1 MSQNLPSNYFKQLL
15 ILTVASFW
23 IGFCFLSG
31 TTPLFDLDEGAFGQA
46 TLEMFQ
52 RNDFMATYLNGEPRY
67 DKPILSYWLQAAS
80 ISLLGVN
87 EWAFRLPSILA
98 SLLWAWAIYFG
109 GKRLVDRQTAL
120 IAAGL
125 MLVSIQVT
133 LIGKAATAD
142 ALLNLFLTATAFSLY
157 FALNEKS
164 ERWLLVAAVASGL
177 GVLTKGPVALLIPG
191 ATLLIYAV
199 LSRQLS
205 LVFWAMSRVRAWVL
219 LLAVA
224 LPWYLLQ
231 YLRDGPA
238 FIEGFFFTHNVSR
251 FSQAMEGHGGPVW
264 YFLPVVLIGL
274 LPASGL
280 LVAMASNWSQL
291 KQKSWV
297 LFFLIWF
304 LFVLLFFSFSATK
317 LPHYIIY
324 GYSGLFVILAY
335 CSRLRVNQYWV
346 FVPPLLLLTLLL
358 GLPSLVSWKLSAIAD
373 PFVRAMLADSN
384 TQFDATYYLLV
395 GVAWLATLY
404 CLFERNID
412 VALKIVACGVLLNL
426 VISSQLIAK
435 VGWFQQQP
443 IREAAIRARDYSQPA
458 ILWRFNRPSFSLY
471 SGKIA
476 RRSNPL
482 PDHLVLTKTKYLTD
496 AHRYDLIYQERGVSL
511 VLWKGQSRVD

>member
-1 MSQNLPSNYFKQLL
+1 MSQNLSQKYVNTL
-15 ILTVASFW
+15 IVLIISSFW
-23 IGFCFLSG
+23 VGFCFLSG
-31 TTPLFDLDEGAFGQA
+31 TTPLFDLDEGAFSQA

-52 RNDFMATYLNGEPRY
+52 RNDFLATYLNGEPRY

-87 EWAFRLPSILA
+87 ELAFRLPSILA
-98 SLLWAWAIYFG
+98 SALWAWVIYLG
-109 GKRLVDRQTAL
+109 GKRLVGRDTAL

-142 ALLNLFLTATAFSLY
+142 ALLNLFLTITAFSLY
-157 FALNEKS
+157 FSLAEKS
-164 ERWLLVAAVASGL
+164 ERWLLVAAIASGL

-191 ATLLIYAV
+191 ATLLIYTVLLRDLNLLFWV
-199 LSRQLS
+199 LSR
-205 LVFWAMSRVRAWVL
+205 VRSWLL

-280 LVAMASNWSQL
+280 LMAMVANWSQL

-297 LFFLIWF
+297 LFFLVWF

-335 CSRLRVNQYWV
+335 CSWFHVNPYWI
-346 FVPPLLLLTLLL
+346 FVPPLLLLTVLCL
-358 GLPSLVSWKLSAIAD
+358 LPSLVSWKLPEIAD
-373 PFVRAMLADSN
+373 PFLRAMLADSKN
-384 TQFDATYYLLV
+384 QFDATYYLLV
-395 GVAWLATLY
+395 VFAWLVTFY
-404 CLFERNID
+404 FLFEKKIN
-412 VALKIVACGVLLNL
+412 VAVKIIGCGLLLNL
-426 VISSQLIAK
+426 VINSQLIAK

-443 IREAAIRARDYSQPA
+443 IREAAMRARDYSQPA
-458 ILWRFNRPSFSLY
+458 ILWRFNRPSFSVY

-496 AHRYDLIYQERGVSL
+496 PGRYERIYQERGVSL
-511 VLWKGQSRVD
+511 VLWKGLPRAE